1 MILIRS
7 AHPGIMSR
15 NLSAA
20 LAKSPQQPFHELSN
34 SRAVKQ
40 WCTQKGGITD
50 INSCKR
56 LKQRVSM
63 CESLDVQSAHTLKH
77 SDGDPYHHPLWLFEQ
92 HRRQPHQL
100 GHQRDTSSRKPRF
113 KSESREVSSVRIVL
127 QNRRG
132 PTGFP
137 CCGASSDE
145 MVYWP

>member
-77 SDGDPYHHPLWLFEQ
+77 SDGDPYHRPPWLFEQ
-92 HRRQPHQL
+92 HYYYCYCQNIIKVSL
-100 GHQRDTSSRKPRF
+100 SRKNF
-113 KSESREVSSVRIVL
+113 KNTVHQSTL
-127 QNRRG
+127 QNNNKKL
-132 PTGFP
+132 
-137 CCGASSDE
+137 S
-145 MVYWP
+145 